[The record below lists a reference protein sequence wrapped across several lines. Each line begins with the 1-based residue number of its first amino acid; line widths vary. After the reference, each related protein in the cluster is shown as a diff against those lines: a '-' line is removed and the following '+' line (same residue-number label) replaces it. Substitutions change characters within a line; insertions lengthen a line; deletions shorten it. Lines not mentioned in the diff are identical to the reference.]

1 MASCVTYYKEYK
13 DVKTFTLISIT
24 RKVETMPERA
34 NMGGFKGGSK
44 SDTFLYQGLN
54 IYKQNFYNGKPLIE

>member
-1 MASCVTYYKEYK
+1 MASCFTYYKEYK
-13 DVKTFTLISIT
+13 DVRTFTLISIT

-44 SDTFLYQGLN
+44 SD
-54 IYKQNFYNGKPLIE
+54 IRFYIKG